1 MRYELFVSILEVYN
15 EKTRDLLV
23 QNNNPTK
30 KYIFYASK
38 IFVFLLLLLLN
49 KQSCVAFLLPYHA
62 Y

>member
-30 KYIFYASK
+30 KYIFSASE
-38 IFVFLLLLLLN
+38 IFVLFLLLLN